1 MVTTPVGGIPDLVT
15 HRETGLLL
23 PVDNATELAGAL
35 VMVLTDSDLASHLQE
50 RAFAKIA
57 SDFSPERIDRQLSD
71 LYLEI
76 WNRKLSGPEH
86 IATQGAGT
94 LAPR

>member
-35 VMVLTDSDLASHLQE
+35 VMVLEPISKSYFLLHL
-50 RAFAKIA
+50 
-57 SDFSPERIDRQLSD
+57 S
-71 LYLEI
+71 
-76 WNRKLSGPEH
+76 
-86 IATQGAGT
+86 
-94 LAPR
+94 